1 MIQSPLS
8 NRFRLVGRNDGN
20 RKELINLFT
29 YKPIYFQKNAFTL
42 AEVLV
47 TLGIIGVVAAM
58 TIPTLMSKI
67 ANVRLESQFK
77 KGHSLLAQAVKMYNS
92 DEERAFGG
100 VAEKNFE
107 VPDLRK
113 YFTGTTSC
121 NNKDAG
127 TSKYCIAR
135 TESSGGTTT
144 VTNKDYKYTNY
155 SRTAEYV
162 TTNSFDDNQF
172 FLNNGMLIIVDG
184 NPWNGNHILV
194 TIDTNGKPAKPNS
207 LGHDVFMF
215 ELAYSD
221 KEGGF
226 EILPSGAPGT
236 YYKDKGQYCS
246 ETNKG
251 STNGLGCAYYALS
264 DSGYFKNLP

>member
-1 MIQSPLS
+1 
-8 NRFRLVGRNDGN
+8 
-20 RKELINLFT
+20 
-29 YKPIYFQKNAFTL
+29 
-42 AEVLV
+42 
-47 TLGIIGVVAAM
+47 M

-172 FLNNGMLIIVDG
+172 FLSNGMLIIVDG

-246 ETNKG
+246 KTNKG